1 MRAQESENG
10 LTTDET
16 EPDQLLQ
23 NILEETEEALNWLST
38 YDKETEE
45 KQDKEFLD
53 RKNAGEV
60 RQNIGIS
67 RKSHGK

>member
-23 NILEETEEALNWLST
+23 NILEETEEALN
-38 YDKETEE
+38 
-45 KQDKEFLD
+45 
-53 RKNAGEV
+53 
-60 RQNIGIS
+60 
-67 RKSHGK
+67 